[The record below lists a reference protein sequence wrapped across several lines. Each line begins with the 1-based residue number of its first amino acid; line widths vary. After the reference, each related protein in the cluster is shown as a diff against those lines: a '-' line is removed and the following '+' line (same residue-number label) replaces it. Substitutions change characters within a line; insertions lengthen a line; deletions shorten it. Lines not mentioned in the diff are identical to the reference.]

1 MNDVINHPS
10 HYETGKFE
18 CFDWTVKMKTKIYTQ
33 AEVNK
38 IKVDEQ
44 FKSINENYNT
54 LDELI
59 QAVYG
64 DYGIL
69 FE

>member
-1 MNDVINHPS
+1 
-10 HYETGKFE
+10 
-18 CFDWTVKMKTKIYTQ
+18 MKTKIYTQ